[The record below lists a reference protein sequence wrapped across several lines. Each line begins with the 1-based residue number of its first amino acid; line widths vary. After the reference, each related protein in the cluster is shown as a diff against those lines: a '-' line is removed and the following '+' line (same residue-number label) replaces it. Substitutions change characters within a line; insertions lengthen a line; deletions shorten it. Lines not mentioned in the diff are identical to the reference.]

1 MSSAFVNAVTSPGA
15 AAAAQVLRLSGV
27 EAALVWLQTRGVQR
41 LQCDSRRV
49 QPGDAFIAWPGFATD
64 GRRFVLPALA
74 SGACACLV
82 EADGLDAGQ
91 WPEQWASALV
101 GPTQPMV
108 AAVHGLK
115 AACGALASAF
125 HGEPSRAV
133 AVVAI
138 TGTNGKTSTAWWLAQ
153 ALAAAGL
160 PCGVVGTLGV
170 GLPGSAHDA
179 LRHMQPTGLTTPDPV
194 TLQAGLRRWADSGV
208 QACAIEASSIGL
220 AEHRLH
226 GTEVRVAVF
235 TNFTQDHLD
244 FHGSMASYWE
254 AKRALFDWPGLQ
266 AAVVN
271 VDDPHG
277 ETLACEL
284 GQRPG
289 LSLWTVSLRAEART
303 PKLAGGQPG
312 QAAWAHLSV
321 CQKDVM
327 SWGMRLVV
335 AEGTQTATLDVPLV
349 GDYNAANLL
358 GVLASMRALGWSLQD
373 AATACGQIG
382 AVPGRME
389 QVNRLLM
396 LTTEGGSEQSGA
408 PMPALP
414 LVLVDYAHTPDAL
427 EKALQAMQPLASA
440 RGGQLHAVVGCG
452 GDRDATKRPLM
463 AAAAESGARHLCLTS
478 DNPRSENPLT
488 ILAQMQAGLTQPD
501 LARVEP
507 DRSRAIADQIA
518 LAGVADVVLIAGKGH
533 ETTQEVAGV
542 KHPFSD
548 QAHALAALQARMGQ
562 VHSMQAVG

>member
-1 MSSAFVNAVTSPGA
+1 MTAQSCFAPMPGRVLQLSSVDEALAWLKAV
-15 AAAAQVLRLSGV
+15 GV
-27 EAALVWLQTRGVQR
+27 RS

-49 QPGDAFIAWPGFATD
+49 QPGDAFIAWPGLATD
-64 GRRFVLPALA
+64 GRRYVLPALQA
-74 SGACACLV
+74 GACACLV
-82 EADGLDAGQ
+82 EADGLLEGG
-91 WPEQWASALV
+91 WPAQWASGLPGDDGV
-101 GPTQPMV
+101 PLV
-108 AAVHGLK
+108 AALPGLK
-115 AACGALASAF
+115 AATGMLASAF
-125 HGEPSRAV
+125 FNQPSRDV

-153 ALAAAGL
+153 ALAAAGW

-170 GLPGSAHDA
+170 GLPGPASRALAHM
-179 LRHMQPTGLTTPDPV
+179 HPTGLTTPDPV
-194 TLQAGLRRWADSGV
+194 TLQTSLRQWANAGVR
-208 QACAIEASSIGL
+208 ACAIEASSIGL
-220 AEHRLH
+220 VEHRLH

-244 FHGSMASYWE
+244 FHGSMASYWA

-271 VDDPHG
+271 VDDPQG
-277 ETLACEL
+277 RALAKDLE
-284 GQRPG
+284 QRPG
-289 LSLWTVSLRAEART
+289 FVLWTVSLRPQDGDPVSGEVQAGHATSSHLCVRQRQVT
-303 PKLAGGQPG
+303 P
-312 QAAWAHLSV
+312 
-321 CQKDVM
+321 
-327 SWGMRLVV
+327 WGMRLVV
-335 AEGTQTATLDVPLV
+335 AEGVHTAMLDVPLV

-396 LTTEGGSEQSGA
+396 PTTEGGSEQSGA

-427 EKALQAMQPLASA
+427 EKALQALQPLASA

-463 AAAAESGARHLCLTS
+463 AAAAESSARHLCLTS
-478 DNPRSENPLT
+478 DNPRSENPLA
-488 ILAQMQAGLTQPD
+488 ILAQMQAGLAHPD

-518 LAGVADVVLIAGKGH
+518 LADVTDVVLIAGKGH

-562 VHSMQAVG
+562 VRAEQAGR

>member
-1 MSSAFVNAVTSPGA
+1 MSAAVVDAVTSPGA
-15 AAAAQVLRLSGV
+15 SMAGQVLHLSGV
-27 EAALVWLQTRGVQR
+27 EAALAWLQTRGVQR

-91 WPEQWASALV
+91 WSEQWASALV
-101 GPTQPMV
+101 GHTQPMV
-108 AAVHGLK
+108 AVVHGLK

-125 HGEPSRAV
+125 HGDPSQAV

-153 ALAAAGL
+153 ALAAAGQ

-170 GLPGSAHDA
+170 GLPGPAHDA

-208 QACAIEASSIGL
+208 KACAIEASSIGL
-220 AEHRLH
+220 VEHRLH

-277 ETLACEL
+277 EALACDL
-284 GQRPG
+284 GQRPD
-289 LSLWTVSLRAEART
+289 LHLWTVSLRADVRT
-303 PKLAGGQPG
+303 PNLAGGE
-312 QAAWAHLSV
+312 AAWAHLSV
-321 CQKDVM
+321 CQKSVM

-335 AEGTQTATLDVPLV
+335 AEGMQTATLDVPLV

-373 AATACGQIG
+373 AALACAQIG

-389 QVNRLLM
+389 QVNRLLGSAAE
-396 LTTEGGSEQSGA
+396 EGGNERSPS
-408 PMPALP
+408 MPALP

-427 EKALQAMQPLASA
+427 HKALLALQPLASA

-463 AAAAESGARHLCLTS
+463 AAAAEALANHLCLTS

-488 ILAQMQAGLTQPD
+488 ILAQMQAGLTHPD

-562 VHSMQAVG
+562 VRTEQAGR

>member
-1 MSSAFVNAVTSPGA
+1 MTAQSCFAPMPGRVLQLSSVDEALAWLKAV
-15 AAAAQVLRLSGV
+15 GV
-27 EAALVWLQTRGVQR
+27 RS

-49 QPGDAFIAWPGFATD
+49 QPGDAFIAWPGLATD
-64 GRRFVLPALA
+64 GRRYVLPALQA
-74 SGACACLV
+74 GACACLV
-82 EADGLDAGQ
+82 EADGLLEGG
-91 WPEQWASALV
+91 WPAQWASGLPGDDGV
-101 GPTQPMV
+101 PLV
-108 AAVHGLK
+108 AALSGLK
-115 AACGALASAF
+115 AATGMLASAF
-125 HGEPSRAV
+125 FNQPSRDV

-153 ALAAAGL
+153 ALAAAGW

-170 GLPGSAHDA
+170 GLPGPASRALAHM
-179 LRHMQPTGLTTPDPV
+179 HPTGLTTPDPV
-194 TLQAGLRRWADSGV
+194 TLQTSLRQWANAGVR
-208 QACAIEASSIGL
+208 ACAIEASSIGL
-220 AEHRLH
+220 VEHRLH

-244 FHGSMASYWE
+244 FHGSMTSYWT

-271 VDDPHG
+271 VDDPQG
-277 ETLACEL
+277 RALAKDLE
-284 GQRPG
+284 QRPG
-289 LSLWTVSLRAEART
+289 FVLWTVSLHSLDGDPVSGGAQTGRATSSHLCVRQRQVT
-303 PKLAGGQPG
+303 P
-312 QAAWAHLSV
+312 
-321 CQKDVM
+321 
-327 SWGMRLVV
+327 WGMRLVV
-335 AEGTQTATLDVPLV
+335 AEGVHTAMLDVPLV

-396 LTTEGGSEQSGA
+396 PTTEGGCEQSGA

-427 EKALQAMQPLASA
+427 EKALQALQPLASA
-440 RGGQLHAVVGCG
+440 RGGKLHAVVGCG

-463 AAAAESGARHLCLTS
+463 AAAAESSARHLCLTS
-478 DNPRSENPLT
+478 DNPRSENPLA
-488 ILAQMQAGLTQPD
+488 ILAQMQAGLAHPD

-518 LAGVADVVLIAGKGH
+518 LADVTDVVLIAGKGH

-562 VHSMQAVG
+562 VRAEQAGR